1 VTEILV
7 LPANRSFTVREDQT
21 LLEAA
26 TAAGWIWPS
35 VCGGQAACGTCA
47 FTVEE
52 GDEALTP
59 IEPREQARLN
69 GLPARRMLLDGRW
82 RLACQTRTGGDA
94 RLTIR
99 KNCTPPAE

>member
-1 VTEILV
+1 MTDVRV
-7 LPANRSFTVREDQT
+7 LPADRSFGVGGTET

-26 TAAGWIWPS
+26 VATGWIWPS

-52 GDEALTP
+52 GGETLTP

-69 GLPARRMLLDGRW
+69 GLPARRAFPDGNW
-82 RLACQTRTGGDA
+82 RLACQARTTGAAG
-94 RLTIR
+94 LTIR